1 VLFPTPLP
9 DELLYSVVARLRD
22 KVRFSN
28 DKAVLD
34 AIWGKRTGIAVV
46 EFAGAIDKLL
56 ARLPDGHPYTADQ
69 LLHQHTTLPYYE
81 RFVAV
86 HRAADA
92 VLRLRSSGS
101 AGLMELLG
109 IRASTVPT
117 PTHLR
122 FCPSCAA
129 EDEAE
134 HGLPYWRRAHQLPGV
149 LVCTRHGSE
158 LSRTSLR
165 RSAPDGR
172 HVFRSLREALTAPSC
187 PETVLPG
194 EMELVASLAQ
204 DTDWLLRESA
214 EPRGLA
220 ALHQRYR
227 THLEACGWMRTPKQI
242 RMSELREAFQHRY
255 DNLLLQRLGCTLQGI
270 TGDHDWLARLLR
282 KPRAAQHPL
291 HHLLVIR
298 FLGISAEEFFRDNFA
313 SFVSS
318 RPADPPLVTDD
329 CPNPVCPTG
338 GAGPPEVMHPRKGVF
353 RCCRCGYTWRL
364 SKNLNLRIQ
373 VLSFGSVWEEQLR
386 RLAADRTVS
395 LRCAA
400 KLLGVTPKT
409 VKRHAGRL
417 GVCRPGWRLPRA
429 KGGTRRQKAKATARR
444 HRGTWAALRTQYPDR
459 STSQL
464 RQIAPAAYSYLYRYD
479 RPWLEQH
486 QPPRPKVVRR
496 ATRVDWL
503 ARDAEMRTLAEAA
516 VVRILA
522 VPGRPVQLRLG
533 TIARSM
539 GHTTLL
545 QQRSDR
551 LPATRAYIESVIESP
566 SAFAARRLRWAAEE
580 FAAERRVPPTWALVR
595 RAGLRPALAA
605 ELRDEIERTHD
616 HFRRLVLQVRNSSDP
631 LEWGVGPDRGLIIP
645 HGR

>member
-1 VLFPTPLP
+1 VSALFPTPLP
-9 DELLYSVVARLRD
+9 DELLYSVIARFRD
-22 KVRFSN
+22 TVRFSN
-28 DKAVLD
+28 EKAVLD
-34 AIWGKRTGIAVV
+34 ATWGKRTGIAVV
-46 EFAGAIDKLL
+46 EFAGVIDALL
-56 ARLPDGHPYTADQ
+56 ARLPPGHPYTADQ
-69 LLHQHTTLPYYE
+69 LIHEHTTLPYYQP
-81 RFVAV
+81 FVAV
-86 HRAADA
+86 QRARDA
-92 VLRLRSSGS
+92 VLRLRSHGS
-101 AGLMELLG
+101 AGLVELLG
-109 IRASTVPT
+109 IRASTVPI
-117 PTHLR
+117 PAHLR
-122 FCPSCAA
+122 FCLECAA
-129 EDEAE
+129 QDREE
-134 HGLPYWRRAHQLPGV
+134 HGMPYWRRAHQLPGI

-158 LSRTSLR
+158 LTRSSLR

-172 HVFRSLREALTAPSC
+172 HVFRSLSEALTAPSC
-187 PETVLPG
+187 PERVLPR
-194 EMELVASLAQ
+194 EMEVITSLAQ
-204 DTDWLLRESA
+204 DTDWLLGEGA
-214 EPRGLA
+214 EPRGLS

-227 THLEACGWMRTPKQI
+227 IHLEACGWMRTPKQI

-255 DNLLLQRLGCTLQGI
+255 DNVLLQRLGCTLQGV

-298 FLGISAEEFFRDNFA
+298 FLRISAEEFFRDDFA
-313 SFVSS
+313 PFISS
-318 RPADPPLVTDD
+318 RPADPPPVAYD
-329 CPNPVCPTG
+329 CSNPVCPTG
-338 GAGPPEVMHPRKGVF
+338 GAGPPEVHPRKGVF
-353 RCCRCGYTWRL
+353 RCCRCGYTWRA
-364 SKNLNLRIQ
+364 SKNLNLRIH
-373 VLSFGSVWEEQLR
+373 VLSFGPVWEEHLR

-395 LRCAA
+395 LRGAA

-417 GVCRPGWRLPRA
+417 RVCRPGWRLPKS
-429 KGGTRRQKAKATARR
+429 KGGSRRQKARLTAQR
-444 HRGTWAALRTQYPDR
+444 HRRTWAALRTQYPDR

-496 ATRVDWL
+496 AARVDWL
-503 ARDAEMRTLAEAA
+503 TRDAEMRTLAEEA

-522 VPGRPVQLRLG
+522 IPGRPMQLRLG

-545 QQRSDR
+545 QQRLDR

-566 SAFAARRLRWAAEE
+566 SVFAARRLHWAAEE

-616 HFRRLVLQVRNSSDP
+616 HFRRLVLRVHNPGWALPRSQ
-631 LEWGVGPDRGLIIP
+631 
-645 HGR
+645 GRWL